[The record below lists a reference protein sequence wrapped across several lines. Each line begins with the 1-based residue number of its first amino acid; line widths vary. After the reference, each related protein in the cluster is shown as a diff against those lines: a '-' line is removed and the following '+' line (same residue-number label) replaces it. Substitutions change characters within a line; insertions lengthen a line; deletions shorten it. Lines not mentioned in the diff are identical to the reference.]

1 VTTTKYSISAT
12 SRITGKGRAT
22 ISRHMKAGK
31 LSFEIDTNGNRVV
44 DAAELLRVYGDSCEF
59 DREQG
64 KPHTSTTT
72 RSETSEGSHLFDV
85 KELQRQLEQQ
95 YQAQINVLTDA
106 LERSQEGHNRATLLL
121 EQKSS
126 QSDGWKDA
134 IASME
139 QRLANES
146 ETQKKQM
153 GELKKALIRERNK
166 SVWQKLFG

>member
-1 VTTTKYSISAT
+1 
-12 SRITGKGRAT
+12 
-22 ISRHMKAGK
+22 MKSGK
-31 LSFEIDTNGNRVV
+31 LSFQLDNDRNRTV
-44 DAAELLRVYGDSCEF
+44 DAAELLRVYGNSCDF

-64 KPHTSTTT
+64 KPHSSTTT
-72 RSETSEGSHLFDV
+72 RIETSAGSGLLDV

-126 QSDGWKDA
+126 QSDGWKEA

-146 ETQKKQM
+146 EMQKKQI
-153 GELKKALIRERNK
+153 GDLKKALVRERNK
-166 SVWQKLFG
+166 SFWQRLFA